1 MIQRMANPAT
11 SKLKVQP
18 DIIYMN
24 MSTLIRWYMRNCVSS
39 PVSLCNDDRRW
50 YFGFKRTRSSN
61 DECSTGSNN
70 YLRSTDLFRPQIIE
84 FNISK
89 NLVDTPHPPFFY
101 LSRSLEVVWMSF
113 ETYSSSFVLLSFCV
127 SVSLSMLNLS
137 KVPIDGHIVGLTR
150 ICRFSPRIQ

>member
-24 MSTLIRWYMRNCVSS
+24 MSTLICWYMRNCVSS

-70 YLRSTDLFRPQIIE
+70 YLRSTDLFKSYTIDFNRPKSLDVLDI
-84 FNISK
+84 
-89 NLVDTPHPPFFY
+89 
-101 LSRSLEVVWMSF
+101 SLELAPYRKAGPYW
-113 ETYSSSFVLLSFCV
+113 LRGV
-127 SVSLSMLNLS
+127 SQSV
-137 KVPIDGHIVGLTR
+137 IGGH
-150 ICRFSPRIQ
+150 